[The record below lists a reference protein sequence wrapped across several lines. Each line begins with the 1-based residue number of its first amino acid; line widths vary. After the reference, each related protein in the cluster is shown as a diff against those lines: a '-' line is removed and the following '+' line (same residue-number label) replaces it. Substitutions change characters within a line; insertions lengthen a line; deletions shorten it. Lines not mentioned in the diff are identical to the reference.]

1 MIPIRS
7 KILTSYCLFYDFLFV
22 NDFENIQLSIIH
34 LKKKKKRKEPLS
46 RQWKKKV
53 VLFFLQPK
61 EAEWYNKN

>member
-34 LKKKKKRKEPLS
+34 LKKKKKKE
-46 RQWKKKV
+46 RTFVQTME
-53 VLFFLQPK
+53 K
-61 EAEWYNKN
+61 EGCTIFPTT